1 MRKNNEKGFVL
12 FVVVGFL
19 AILSIILAAMS
30 NHLKNLNY
38 ETKAQMMKVQN
49 ENLLLSAAAWA
60 NLNKLK
66 LSEKTA
72 GQTVDLDI
80 SQLGIINSAASIKVT
95 AIEPEQI
102 KISLTAQCKR
112 ARIQLKRTAKTAIDV
127 PKKTKQDIKQKPEAS
142 DPNSL

>member
-1 MRKNNEKGFVL
+1 
-12 FVVVGFL
+12 
-19 AILSIILAAMS
+19 
-30 NHLKNLNY
+30 
-38 ETKAQMMKVQN
+38 MMKVQN